1 MLYKTLN
8 ALSKQVIFCKNT
20 YFFLFLVIFS
30 FILFANLLILHPQIK
45 IKREMLKKILVVII
59 KPKLGWQY
67 IDDSGNSTQRVL
79 SSVFFPLLAIL
90 AISSF
95 IPMIYDSTITLSD
108 TLMKAIVS
116 FSGYMLTYFLCSY
129 LLSGFYPEF
138 SRSHIALAKLNNYL
152 IYNLSFM
159 IILQVL
165 MNVLNAEFSV
175 LYFMFLYM
183 PYMAFNALDFL
194 GLKSG
199 KRVKFF
205 IISVLMMMVLPFLII
220 LILNSLIKK

>member
-1 MLYKTLN
+1 
-8 ALSKQVIFCKNT
+8 
-20 YFFLFLVIFS
+20 
-30 FILFANLLILHPQIK
+30 
-45 IKREMLKKILVVII
+45 MLKKILIVII

-90 AISSF
+90 AISCF
-95 IPMIYDSTITLSD
+95 IPMIYDSTTHTSSSS
-108 TLMKAIVS
+108 LMDAIVS
-116 FSGYMLTYFLCSY
+116 FSSYMLTYFLCSY

-159 IILQVL
+159 IILSVL
-165 MNVLNAEFSV
+165 MNVLNAELSV

-183 PYMAFNALDFL
+183 PYMAFNGLEFL
-194 GLKSG
+194 GLKDN
-199 KRVKFF
+199 KQIKFF
-205 IISVLMMMVLPFLII
+205 IISTVMMMVLPFLIGF
-220 LILNSLIKK
+220 ILNSLIKK

>member
-1 MLYKTLN
+1 
-8 ALSKQVIFCKNT
+8 
-20 YFFLFLVIFS
+20 
-30 FILFANLLILHPQIK
+30 
-45 IKREMLKKILVVII
+45 MLKKLLVVII

-90 AISSF
+90 AVSCF
-95 IPMIYDSTITLSD
+95 IPMIYDSTTHTLSSS
-108 TLMKAIVS
+108 LMDAIVS

-138 SRSHIALAKLNNYL
+138 SRSQIAFAKLNNYL

-159 IILQVL
+159 IILSVL

-183 PYMAFNALDFL
+183 PYIAFKRLEFL
-194 GLKSG
+194 GLKRN
-199 KRVKFF
+199 KNTKFF
-205 IISVLMMMVLPFLII
+205 IISTLMMMTLPFIIGII
-220 LILNSLIKK
+220 LKSLIKK

>member
-1 MLYKTLN
+1 
-8 ALSKQVIFCKNT
+8 
-20 YFFLFLVIFS
+20 
-30 FILFANLLILHPQIK
+30 
-45 IKREMLKKILVVII
+45 MLKKILVVII

-95 IPMIYDSTITLSD
+95 VPMIYDSTTHTLSSS
-108 TLMKAIVS
+108 LMDAIVS
-116 FSGYMLTYFLCSY
+116 FSQYMITYFLCSY

-159 IILQVL
+159 VILSVL
-165 MNVLNAEFSV
+165 INLLNAELSV

-183 PYMAFNALDFL
+183 PYMAYNGLEFL
-194 GLKSG
+194 GLKEE
-199 KRVKFF
+199 KRNKFF
-205 IISVLMMMVLPFLII
+205 IISTLMMMILPFIFG
-220 LILNSLIKK
+220 LILNSLIRK